1 MKCIDS
7 LTQNNSAFH
16 NSTFVLL
23 DSRQWGMGQ
32 ETEERDLWQNS
43 KWVQFKAHLHRHI
56 ILFCFAWPAGAAF
69 RRFPALSGVKM
80 LSLVPK
86 WYQFYLILSRG
97 ISHLRNIAVM
107 NVKLNTEHHWRYLL
121 SKDLLF
127 TEQDG
132 NTYLKIALYNKTWRK
147 KSYLQISMQTTF
159 QMSFSRGEEK
169 GNGERGESR
178 DRCKSNQ
185 SQLNTLHSISPLR
198 ARKKV
203 FQICERNR
211 NIWADKYIYIK
222 TI

>member
-132 NTYLKIALYNKTWRK
+132 NTYLKIALYNKTWK
-147 KSYLQISMQTTF
+147 KEEEEERNCTCRSPCKRLFRWASA
-159 QMSFSRGEEK
+159 EEK
-169 GNGERGESR
+169 RKEMEREER
-178 DRCKSNQ
+178 AETDVNQ
-185 SQLNTLHSISPLR
+185 IRVNSTL
-198 ARKKV
+198 
-203 FQICERNR
+203 
-211 NIWADKYIYIK
+211 YIQSVH
-222 TI
+222 